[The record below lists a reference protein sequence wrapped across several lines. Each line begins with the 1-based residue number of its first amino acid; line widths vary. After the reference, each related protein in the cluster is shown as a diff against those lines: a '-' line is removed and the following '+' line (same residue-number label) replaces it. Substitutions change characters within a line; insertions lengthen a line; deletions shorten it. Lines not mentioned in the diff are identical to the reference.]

1 MIPSAHQ
8 PCGCWWE
15 VRQGV
20 MVFRS
25 RCVEHEPMHRDL
37 EPWEINLIAFA
48 ELDYSEMNWCGFCL
62 IPVPSGVEPLHNVDC
77 PTL

>member
-1 MIPSAHQ
+1 
-8 PCGCWWE
+8 
-15 VRQGV
+15 
-20 MVFRS
+20 
-25 RCVEHEPMHRDL
+25 MHRDL